1 MMHDST
7 PDITCF
13 PALFDVSYYNNRRL
27 SGLHSQRP
35 RMHAA
40 IMVSKHTLKS
50 RAARTEHVR
59 VQTYEACLYLRCP
72 RISDFGT
79 SIQHKCVLYVRP
91 KGISKHKAR
100 VRRARVSRETKKT
113 TLKCIVNMCAR
124 GVRAFSANA
133 KGVLEC
139 CVAQSK
145 ILMFGVCN
153 LLIGDHASPSQ
164 RCHCPPQAMSLPPRP
179 SFLTHD
185 HAPRKRVPGR
195 SNVAARKSG
204 RSAGRQKRPGCRT

>member
-1 MMHDST
+1 MFAIDHFCFNLARSRGTNFDLALLLISMMHDST

-13 PALFDVSYYNNRRL
+13 PALFDVSYYNKRRL
-27 SGLHSQRP
+27 SGPNSQRP

-40 IMVSKHTLKS
+40 IVFSKHILKS

-72 RISDFGT
+72 RILDFGT

-113 TLKCIVNMCAR
+113 KLKCIENMCAR
-124 GVRAFSANA
+124 GVRAF
-133 KGVLEC
+133 
-139 CVAQSK
+139 
-145 ILMFGVCN
+145 F
-153 LLIGDHASPSQ
+153 
-164 RCHCPPQAMSLPPRP
+164 
-179 SFLTHD
+179 
-185 HAPRKRVPGR
+185 
-195 SNVAARKSG
+195 
-204 RSAGRQKRPGCRT
+204 QKTQKVF